1 MHLPFELHTSCPPYI
16 EVVMKTT
23 LNNHS
28 KHSRF
33 VDEKATDDMEKKIIG
48 DEVTMQPC
56 RLRERERERVRVDL

>member
-1 MHLPFELHTSCPPYI
+1 VHLPFELDTSCPPYI

-33 VDEKATDDMEKKIIG
+33 VDEKATDDMEMKIIG

-56 RLRERERERVRVDL
+56 RLRVCERVLVDL